1 MGLAPILSFFEEDAD
16 GLDGVL
22 RGDASSMKHDDVAR
36 DPAVRL
42 LAEHGADGPE
52 REGELA
58 VKRSRTLNGVL
69 RRSVHRTFLVLFD
82 RVLRA
87 GLLGRGLLRRTLALL
102 LGLVVGLDDEFLLF
116 LLLGLGPART
126 TSITPGDDSWQ

>member
-36 DPAVRL
+36 DPAIRL
-42 LAEHGADGPE
+42 LAEHGADRTQ

-58 VKRSRTLNGVL
+58 VKRARTLNGVL
-69 RRSVHRTFLVLFD
+69 RRSLDRALLVLFD
-82 RVLRA
+82 GVLRA
-87 GLLGRGLLRRTLALL
+87 GLLRRGLL
-102 LGLVVGLDDEFLLF
+102 G
-116 LLLGLGPART
+116 
-126 TSITPGDDSWQ
+126 